1 MTLTIS
7 TYFIYIGISL
17 ILTILV
23 GIILGKTGRALLLEY
38 FHGNKNLAENI
49 NRLILLGYYLL
60 NIGYI
65 SLTTNTGIKVRDY
78 EHMFEI
84 LSNKI
89 GITFL
94 VLAGFYLVDMLLLFK
109 LRKKN
114 KHLEDYILNA

>member
-7 TYFIYIGISL
+7 TYIIYIGISL

-23 GIILGKTGRALLLEY
+23 GIILGKTGRVLLTEY
-38 FHGNKNLAENI
+38 FHGNKSLAENI
-49 NRLILLGYYLL
+49 NSLLLLGYYLL

-65 SLTTNTGIKVRDY
+65 SLSVNTGIKVKNH
-78 EHMFEI
+78 EHMFEV
-84 LSNKI
+84 LSHKI

-94 VLAGFYLVDMLLLFK
+94 VLAGFYLLDMFLLFK

-114 KHLEDYILNA
+114 KKVEDYVLSS